1 MLQTPSTVIEPF
13 LLNLAIQQS
22 KEERGKMA
30 FVESAHFFF
39 PVAVRKIESRRS
51 TDSIYAVASHIGN

>member
-22 KEERGKMA
+22 KEEQGKMA
-30 FVESAHFFF
+30 FVESALFFF
-39 PVAVRKIESRRS
+39 PLLCAK
-51 TDSIYAVASHIGN
+51 

>member
-22 KEERGKMA
+22 KEEQRKMA
-30 FVESAHFFF
+30 FVESAHFF

-51 TDSIYAVASHIGN
+51 TDSIYAVASHIRN

>member
-13 LLNLAIQQS
+13 LLNLAIQQI

-39 PVAVRKIESRRS
+39 SRCCAQNR
-51 TDSIYAVASHIGN
+51 I